1 MDITLSK
8 KELFPEE
15 VEALLAA
22 IDSSGF
28 FLHGLIGEVGL
39 FLSIVRFSISNML

>member
-8 KELFPEE
+8 KELFPGD

-28 FLHGLIGEVGL
+28 FC
-39 FLSIVRFSISNML
+39 MA